1 MTASPSDPTSTSAP
15 RFAFVR
21 GDEIAP
27 QALHAAFTAA
37 FSDYLIGPFQI
48 PPAQWPMFLARQGVD
63 LALSRVALDPAGA
76 ALAFA
81 FVAPRPLAG
90 RWRLA
95 TMGALPAA
103 RGTGAAPALLD
114 DFIARAAAA
123 GLRAVELEV
132 FAQNERAR
140 RLYEGRG
147 FSARHRLDGY
157 TAEPGMIATA
167 PPQGRAAPHAVEMPV
182 ALAWLEAAEQRL
194 PELPLQ
200 VTAATLRH
208 GVDYHAWQVGAS
220 GDGEAPGG
228 DAAAQVVFSL
238 PDETVMVHSLVAPRE
253 ADARALVQALVAV
266 HPQRRLRVPQLQRDD
281 LGGAALRALGAVPQP
296 LHQQW
301 MLRPL

>member
-1 MTASPSDPTSTSAP
+1 MTASPSDPTSTSTP

-147 FSARHRLDGY
+147 FTARRCSRPAD
-157 TAEPGMIATA
+157 
-167 PPQGRAAPHAVEMPV
+167 AAPHAVEMPV
-182 ALAWLEAAEQRL
+182 ALAWLEAAEQCL

-220 GDGEAPGG
+220 GEGDAPDG

>member
-1 MTASPSDPTSTSAP
+1 MTASPSDSTSPSAP
-15 RFAFVR
+15 RFTFVR

-27 QALHAAFTAA
+27 EALHAAFTAA

-63 LALSRVALDPAGA
+63 LTLSRVALDTSGA
-76 ALAFA
+76 PLAFA
-81 FVAPRPLAG
+81 FVAPRPLAA

-114 DFIARAAAA
+114 DVIARAAAA

-147 FSARHRLDGY
+147 FAMLHRLNGY
-157 TAEPGMIATA
+157 VAEPGTIATQA
-167 PPQGRAAPHAVEMPV
+167 PAGRTAPQAVEMPV
-182 ALAWLEAAEQRL
+182 ALAWLEAAERRL
-194 PELPLQ
+194 PDLPLQ

-220 GDGEAPGG
+220 GGPDERGG

-238 PDETVMVHSLVAPRE
+238 PDETVMIHSLVAPRD
-253 ADARALVQALVAV
+253 ADARALIQALAAV
-266 HPQRRLRVPQLQRDD
+266 HPRRRLRVPQLQRDD
-281 LGGAALRALGAVPQP
+281 LGGAALAAMGAVVQP
-296 LHQQW
+296 LHQQL